1 MSKFATVNGL
11 ITFSNRIIAYQQNP
25 NLFLIVTDARR
36 NFEAA
41 DHATFDKLVYDN
53 AASNVE
59 RRYVDSLKNFFD
71 PKIRTN
77 DFLSGK
83 DTLEGFGIEFTAEE
97 LAVSATIASI
107 KAKIEAAFK
116 LPEIPYIN
124 SAAIDVRSIYGDRA
138 DLAQRWLAGDATLT
152 THEISR
158 LGSVGGSNWRTRNL
172 MRIRTMPAGG
182 VRIQLLS
189 GREMF
194 ESVAKRLWAKLKP
207 RWEAYNTDPSSI
219 NAIYGKY
226 IGYQGGQHEIRI
238 YSDGV
243 KIGCQAFPRAEVERI
258 AAERGW

>member
-1 MSKFATVNGL
+1 MTKFATINGL

-25 NLFLIVTDARR
+25 KLFLIVTDARR
-36 NFEAA
+36 NFEAE
-41 DHATFDKLVYDN
+41 DHAAFDKLVYDN

-116 LPEIPYIN
+116 LPEIPYVN
-124 SAAIDVRSIYGDRA
+124 AAAIDVKKLYGDYA
-138 DLAQRWLAGDATLT
+138 DLAQRWLAGDLTLT
-152 THEISR
+152 NSEIDR
-158 LGSVGGSNWRTRNL
+158 LQRTGVASWPDRNL
-172 MRIRTMPAGG
+172 IR
-182 VRIQLLS
+182 VRTTAQGAVKIELLS
-189 GREMF
+189 GRHMTD
-194 ESVAKRLWAKLKP
+194 SVAKRLWGKLKP
-207 RWEAYNTDPSSI
+207 YWEKYNTNPNTLGSWGTS
-219 NAIYGKY
+219 
-226 IGYQGGQHEIRI
+226 IGYQGGQHEIRV
-238 YSDGV
+238 YAQSV
-243 KIGCQAFPRAEVERI
+243 KIGCQSFPRAEVERI